1 MRVLRAVPVDDPR
14 VSRGRTLPQL
24 LRDRARDSGASPAI
38 RSKRAGV
45 WRTLAWSEVNR
56 RVRQYAAGLAA
67 AGLKRG
73 EVIAFVTENC
83 EEQFMLQIAAL
94 SIGARVVCSYPDAS
108 VDELRFLLGTFRRG
122 DAGRAG
128 PGAGRQG
135 AGDAARRH
143 AAAGD
148 LLHRRWRALE
158 L

>member
-1 MRVLRAVPVDDPR
+1 MIPASRAAAPCRSCCATV
-14 VSRGRTLPQL
+14 RTTAAP
-24 LRDRARDSGASPAI
+24 AAAI

-94 SIGARVVCSYPDAS
+94 AS
-108 VDELRFLLGTFRRG
+108 V
-122 DAGRAG
+122 RAWCA
-128 PGAGRQG
+128 PIRTP
-135 AGDAARRH
+135 RSMS
-143 AAAGD
+143 
-148 LLHRRWRALE
+148 
-158 L
+158 

>member
-24 LRDRARDSGASPAI
+24 LRDRAHDSGASPAI

-67 AGLKRG
+67 AGLNRG

-108 VDELRFLLGTFRRG
+108 VD
-122 DAGRAG
+122 
-128 PGAGRQG
+128 
-135 AGDAARRH
+135 
-143 AAAGD
+143 
-148 LLHRRWRALE
+148 
-158 L
+158 